1 MADERVATGVRF
13 AEPVTEGPY
22 PEKNETDA
30 FIEDERSSFDS
41 DPEGRPSKQATVS
54 RINKS
59 ALIPW
64 ILAGLFALTS
74 FLLLLERYGIRKFGT
89 YEDRLETDLSA
100 STFLPLGP
108 TCIRNADMTLEQ
120 SP

>member
-1 MADERVATGVRF
+1 MADEHAPVGVRF

-30 FIEDERSSFDS
+30 FIEDEEERSSFDT
-41 DPEGRPSKQATVS
+41 DPEGRHSRQATVS

-59 ALIPW
+59 AMIPW

-100 STFLPLGP
+100 F
-108 TCIRNADMTLEQ
+108 
-120 SP
+120 

>member
-1 MADERVATGVRF
+1 MADERPAPVGVRF
-13 AEPVTEGPY
+13 AEPDTEGPF

-41 DPEGRPSKQATVS
+41 DPEHRPSKHATVS
-54 RINKS
+54 QLNKS

-64 ILAGLFALTS
+64 ILTCLFALTS

-100 STFLPLGP
+100 LLFRITQDRSW
-108 TCIRNADMTLEQ
+108 N
-120 SP
+120 